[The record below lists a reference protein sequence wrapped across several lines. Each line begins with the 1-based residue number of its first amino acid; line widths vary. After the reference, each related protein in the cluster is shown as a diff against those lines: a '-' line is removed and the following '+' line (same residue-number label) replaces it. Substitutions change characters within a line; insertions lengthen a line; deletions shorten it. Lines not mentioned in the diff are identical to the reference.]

1 MRTTL
6 NLDPELLDAAK
17 RLAIASARTVSEV
30 ISELALRS
38 LNSPPPVK
46 RVKGVLVFDVSKD
59 AVPKDAVP
67 KDSFPKDAKPFSLE
81 DIRREDSEG

>member
-17 RLAIASARTVSEV
+17 RLAVASARTVGEV

-46 RVKGVLVFDVSKD
+46 RVKGVPVFD
-59 AVPKDAVP
+59 VPKDAVP

-81 DIRREDSEG
+81 DIRREDSEW